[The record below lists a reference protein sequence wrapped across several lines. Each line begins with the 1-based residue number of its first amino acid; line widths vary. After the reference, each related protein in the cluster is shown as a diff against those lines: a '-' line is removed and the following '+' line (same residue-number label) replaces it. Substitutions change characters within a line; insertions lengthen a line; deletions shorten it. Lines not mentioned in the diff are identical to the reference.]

1 MAEKKIAVTDKTLR
15 KPGRDEPALR
25 PVKAASRKRLAVP
38 RADGAAD
45 NQSLQMAY
53 RSGLEGVARF
63 NRVIAHSLNNV
74 LAVSR
79 GNLTLLRGVTQDPD
93 SIEMIDDALTSL
105 NDAESLSSSLA
116 SLGNGA
122 SFAPVNVEMPKFLLQ
137 LANSLRDML
146 SAGCKVTLDVDK
158 AVLPVHTDPRFLE
171 LALKAAIS
179 NAVQAMGGKGV
190 LRINCTN
197 LVDASGRKL
206 VRICIRD
213 TGPGFG
219 PREHGRAFEAGFS
232 SKKKHSHIGIGLWFA
247 RHVALATGGDATLGT
262 GAGQQGGAINI
273 DLPSIQ
279 S

>member
-1 MAEKKIAVTDKTLR
+1 MAEKKTAVTDKTPR

-25 PVKAASRKRLAVP
+25 PVKAASRRRLAVRP
-38 RADGAAD
+38 ADGAVD

-63 NRVIAHSLNNV
+63 NRLIAHSLNNV
-74 LAVSR
+74 LAISR
-79 GNLTLLRGVTQDPD
+79 GNLTLLRCVTKDRD

-137 LANSLRDML
+137 LTNSLGDL
-146 SAGCKVTLDVDK
+146 LGAACKVTLDVDK
-158 AVLPVHTDPRFLE
+158 AVLPVHTDPRFLQ
-171 LALKAAIS
+171 LALKAVIS
-179 NAVQAMGGKGV
+179 NAVEAMGGKGV
-190 LRINCTN
+190 LRINCAN
-197 LVDASGRKL
+197 LVDASGRRL

-219 PREHGRAFEAGFS
+219 ASQHARAFEAGFS
-232 SKKKHSHIGIGLWFA
+232 SRKNSSNIGIGLWFA
-247 RHVALATGGDATLGT
+247 RQVALATGGDASLGT
-262 GAGQQGGAINI
+262 DAGRQGAAINI
-273 DLPSIQ
+273 DLPPVHF
-279 S
+279 